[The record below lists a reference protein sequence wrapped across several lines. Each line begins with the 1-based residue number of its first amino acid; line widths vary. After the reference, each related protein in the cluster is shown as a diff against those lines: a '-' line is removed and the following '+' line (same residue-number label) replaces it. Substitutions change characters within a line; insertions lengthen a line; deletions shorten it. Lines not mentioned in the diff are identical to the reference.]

1 MSPVLGPEVTVCW
14 VVQIPPGDWLTGGGG
29 SLLLPPPHADR
40 PAMSRSGVAVRI
52 TSLMDARRLGM
63 YTLRGAAL
71 CCRERSDNRDDNPVT
86 HSRYEMEFKFRRTG
100 LTPSTQSSRLPEQSR
115 CTVRELH
122 AMLRRDTEA
131 GCSTISA

>member
-1 MSPVLGPEVTVCW
+1 
-14 VVQIPPGDWLTGGGG
+14 
-29 SLLLPPPHADR
+29 
-40 PAMSRSGVAVRI
+40 
-52 TSLMDARRLGM
+52 M

-86 HSRYEMEFKFRRTG
+86 HSRYEMEFKFRGTG

-115 CTVRELH
+115 RTVRELD

-131 GCSTISA
+131 RCSTISA